1 MMMKI
6 LFIGQSDSIHTAR
19 WISQLSREKWEFTF
33 YPSTAEPLIHPEL
46 KNITFFYSYTGKKSQ
61 SKQNIRFKGNI
72 FLDFVYA
79 SNAKQKF
86 IRKYCPNYKRDE
98 LKNIILKVQPDI
110 IHSFEIQAASY
121 LTLDVKQKYFQNKD
135 FPKWIVT
142 NWGSDIYL
150 YGRLKQHKDKIKQ
163 VLAECDYYSCECH
176 RDIKLAQDLGFKG
189 KTLPVF
195 PNAGGFDLETVANY
209 RQIGLTSDRKVIM
222 LKGYQTWAGR
232 SLCGLRALE
241 RCSELLNGY
250 KIVIYSANDDVKLAA
265 QLFEVST
272 GIEVQVLPSK
282 TPHSEILKLHGQAR
296 ISIGLSIS
304 DAIST
309 SLLEAIVMGSF
320 PIQSWTSCADEW
332 IVDGETG
339 LLVPPEDPEIIEQA
353 IRKALTDDHLVNQAT
368 QKNIELAKNRLD
380 SKIIQP
386 MAVQFYQTVFNDL

>member
-1 MMMKI
+1 MKI
-6 LFIGQSDSIHTAR
+6 LIIAMSDSVHTSR
-19 WISQLSREKWEFTF
+19 WISQIQEQNWQIFF
-33 YPSTAEPLIHPEL
+33 YPSVISNGIHSDL
-46 KNITFFYSYTGKKSQ
+46 QNLTYFYSYLGKPREHHSSVK
-61 SKQNIRFKGNI
+61 FKGNCIMALPYAIYTKKKILEAI
-72 FLDFVYA
+72 FPDFRQQEI
-79 SNAKQKF
+79 KK
-86 IRKYCPNYKRDE
+86 
-98 LKNIILKVQPDI
+98 IILKIKPDI
-110 IHSFEIQAASY
+110 IHSLEIQAAGY
-121 LTLDVKQKYFQNKD
+121 LTLEVKQKYFQNKH

-150 YGRLKQHKDKIKQ
+150 YGKLKEHRDKIQQ

-209 RQIGLTSDRKVIM
+209 RQTGLTSDRKVIM

-241 RCSELLNGY
+241 RCSELLHGY

-265 QLFEVST
+265 RLFEVST
-272 GIEVQVLPSK
+272 GVEVQVLPLK
-282 TPHSEILKLHGQAR
+282 TPHSEILKFHGQSR

-332 IVDGETG
+332 IIDGETG

-353 IRKALTDDHLVNQAT
+353 IRKALTDDNLVNQAT
-368 QKNIELAKNRLD
+368 QKNIELARNRLD

-386 MAVQFYQTVFNDL
+386 MAVQFYKTVFNDL

>member
-1 MMMKI
+1 MKI

-19 WISQLSREKWEFTF
+19 WISQLSREKWGATF
-33 YPSTAEPLIHPEL
+33 YPSTSEPLIHPEL

-61 SKQNIRFKGNI
+61 NKQNIHFKGNI
-72 FLDFVYA
+72 FLNFVYG
-79 SNAKQKF
+79 SNAKQKL
-86 IRKYCPNYKRDE
+86 IRKYFPNYKRDE

-110 IHSFEIQAASY
+110 IHSLEIQSASY

-150 YGRLKQHKDKIKQ
+150 YGRLKEHKDKIKQ

-176 RDIKLAQDLGFKG
+176 RDIKLAKEFGFKG

-209 RQIGLTSDRKVIM
+209 RQTGLTSDRKMIM

-241 RCSELLNGY
+241 RCSELLHGY

-265 QLFEVST
+265 RLFEVST
-272 GIEVQVLPSK
+272 GVEVQVLPLK
-282 TPHSEILKLHGQAR
+282 TPHSEILKFHGQSR

-309 SLLEAIVMGSF
+309 SLLEAMVMGSF

-332 IVDGETG
+332 IIDGETG

-353 IRKALTDDHLVNQAT
+353 IRKALTDDNLVNQAT
-368 QKNIELAKNRLD
+368 QKNIAFARNRLD

-386 MAVQFYQTVFNDL
+386 MAVQFYKTVFNDL